1 MHVWKRVGMGI
12 AVSIP
17 LLVEALLVDPGACG
31 LWCWRILV
39 LANVAL
45 GLGVLGCCGLLGGSP
60 SRKESEIDSYLGGF
74 SFLLSLRV

>member
-1 MHVWKRVGMGI
+1 MEI

-17 LLVEALLVDPGACG
+17 LVVEALLVDPGACG

-45 GLGVLGCCGLLGGSP
+45 GLGVLGRCGCWVIVLGGSP